1 MIARLRRPRDVS
13 SVEGILSILGLAN
26 PSPPLSLSVSIFPS
40 AFNKRFDAAVSKT
53 WYRAWGGNRSWG
65 GIRIF
70 WRWSESIVSGNEKNW
85 SWVDRTWRMWLTN
98 WKGNCYIRGRIIRRI
113 IASDSST
120 RYFKNRIVNWSW
132 DAGAACLPFLSCYY
146 SIPSS
151 LLSSSLL
158 HSNNR
163 SSLRDSTRL
172 TSLLP
177 ALLHLLTFSNSENR
191 FVS

>member
-53 WYRAWGGNRSWG
+53 WYRAWGGNRKTNFLTMIG
-65 GIRIF
+65 VNRI
-70 WRWSESIVSGNEKNW
+70 WEREKLILGWSNLEDV
-85 SWVDRTWRMWLTN
+85 N
-98 WKGNCYIRGRIIRRI
+98 WKRNCYIRGRIIRRI